1 MVSTSVII
9 YVIHFFSSWGDRMW
23 HFAIPLFLLDLDP
36 FSLTLSAAYGL
47 TLSCS
52 VLFFGPLIGDW
63 IDRSPRLYCA
73 RISLIIHNTTVV
85 LCAVILLL
93 NKEFNKDEVVSTV
106 LVKIG
111 AIFLGAITQMAS
123 TATAIIIQKDW
134 IVIVAGE
141 NKNMLAHLNSTT
153 RRIDL
158 FTKILAPIACGQIM
172 TLIGLSSGAIFI
184 MSWILASLFLVYFLL
199 RVVYQRTPALSKKTP
214 NVKALPDEEPNE
226 PETANNI
233 PEYASDD
240 ATQAL
245 VQSESV
251 DESCYISEYDDK
263 NMPKVK
269 QTTKVNTFI
278 HVVLRKM
285 FGFLMVLRKGW
296 SFYIAQPIALP
307 CIGFSFLYMTI
318 LGFGYIT
325 TAYAYSQ
332 CLSELS
338 ISLMLAG
345 AAITGIIA
353 TFIYPPM
360 RRKYGIVNAGLFSAI
375 FQLLNLIP
383 CLVSIFVAGSPFFI
397 LESQNPNNGTVPSD
411 MTTVATTNFSP
422 LNAFIES
429 SNQTSPSSGKTS
441 SSDVFIQCL
450 KEVELPSSF
459 LSMVLL
465 MTGIILARIGLWGFD
480 LTITQIIQE
489 SVNESERGIFNG
501 VQTSLNNLMD
511 LLRYVFVLILPLPN
525 QFGILV
531 ILSSV
536 FITSGYV
543 LYFTYAKKV
552 KQAVE

>member
-1 MVSTSVII
+1 MVATSVII
-9 YVIHFFSSWGDRMW
+9 YIGHFLSSWGDRMW
-23 HFAIPLFLLDLDP
+23 HFAIPLFLLDLEP
-36 FSLTLSAAYGL
+36 LSLTLSAAYGL
-47 TLSCS
+47 TLASS

-73 RISLIIHNTTVV
+73 RISLIIQNTMVV
-85 LCAVILLL
+85 VCAVILLL

-111 AIFLGAITQMAS
+111 AIFLGAIAQMAS

-134 IVIVAGE
+134 IIVVAGE

-158 FTKILAPIACGQIM
+158 FTKILAPVACGQIM
-172 TLIGLSSGAIFI
+172 TLVGLSGGAIFI
-184 MSWILASLFLVYFLL
+184 MSWNVVSMFLEYYLL
-199 RVVYQRTPALSKKTP
+199 RVVYKQTPALSNKRQ
-214 NVKALPDEEPNE
+214 NVKAREDEELNE
-226 PETANNI
+226 LKIANDFPVSADSTAQKLIKNEN
-233 PEYASDD
+233 
-240 ATQAL
+240 
-245 VQSESV
+245 V
-251 DESCYISEYDDK
+251 DENCVSKCDDK
-263 NMPKVK
+263 DMRKVK
-269 QTTKVNTFI
+269 QTTKANTFI

-285 FGFLMVLRKGW
+285 FGFLVTLKNGW
-296 SFYIAQPIALP
+296 SLYIAQPIALP

-338 ISLMLAG
+338 VGLMQAA
-345 AAITGIIA
+345 AAITGIVA
-353 TFIYPPM
+353 TFMYPPM

-375 FQLLNLIP
+375 FQLLTLIP

-411 MTTVATTNFSP
+411 MTTVAMTNFSP
-422 LNAFIES
+422 SYAFIES
-429 SNQTSPSSGKTS
+429 SNQTSQSSAKTS
-441 SSDVFIQCL
+441 QSNLFIKCL

-489 SVNESERGIFNG
+489 SVDESERGIFNG

-531 ILSSV
+531 VLSSV
-536 FITSGYV
+536 FIVSGYV
-543 LYFTYAKKV
+543 LYFIYAKKV